1 MNRESR
7 AKSVASLLACASVAL
22 WLCAHPDAATALE
35 ERIED
40 LSASV
45 EVASVFSINLSTAN
59 LTFNNI
65 SPGKTLILG
74 EGHWFNEIRCRS
86 NSGQPWY
93 LKAQVVS
100 LKHVQGAYELPAA
113 ALQWKVADS
122 TGSGEPMGGRSAFH
136 EFSEQPAL
144 IYASQGDDNRGR
156 EVVLRFQYS
165 LLTPLDA
172 LAGNYIGQIIFT
184 MVETP

>member
-1 MNRESR
+1 MACEFRSR
-7 AKSVASLLACASVAL
+7 AAIRRLALAAAAL
-22 WLCAHPDAATALE
+22 WLCACPGPAAALE
-35 ERIED
+35 ERVED

-45 EVASVFSINLSTAN
+45 EVASIFTLNLSKAN

-86 NSGQPWY
+86 NSGRPWY

-100 LKHVQGAYELPAA
+100 LKHAGGAYELPTSN
-113 ALQWKVADS
+113 LKWKVADS
-122 TGSGEPMGGRSAFH
+122 IGSGEPVGGRSAFQ

-144 IYASQGDDNRGR
+144 IYASQGDDDRGR
-156 EVVLRFQYS
+156 EVILRLQYS
-165 LLTPLDA
+165 LAAPLDA
-172 LAGNYIGQIIFT
+172 LAGNYVGQVVFT
-184 MVETP
+184 MADSP

>member
-1 MNRESR
+1 MACEFRSSAAIR
-7 AKSVASLLACASVAL
+7 RLALA
-22 WLCAHPDAATALE
+22 AATLWFCARPRAASALE
-35 ERIED
+35 ERVED

-45 EVASVFSINLSTAN
+45 EVASVFSLNLSKVN

-86 NSGQPWY
+86 NAGHPWY

-100 LKHVQGAYELPAA
+100 LKHTGGVYELPIQ
-113 ALQWKVADS
+113 ALTWKVVDA
-122 TGSGEPMGGRSAFH
+122 TGSGEPVGGRAAFH

-144 IYASQGDDNRGR
+144 IYASQGDDDRGR
-156 EVVLRFQYS
+156 EVILRLQYS
-165 LLTPLDA
+165 LAAPLDA
-172 LAGNYIGQIIFT
+172 LAGNYVGQVVFT
-184 MVETP
+184 MADSP